1 MNVPMPARE
10 RPCFQHPLP
19 QWILLIPGFLLLT
32 PVVASAQTKPESI
45 YSQPAV
51 LGTGLLLLL
60 IIGTA
65 VVVVFLQL
73 RPILH
78 RLYPPMVPDPTP
90 EPDPTAPPTGEQ
102 FDELRTALV
111 TPRDERGLV
120 QRVSRNV
127 HAPLVSDKKRGQ
139 PLTDVDPKLVRLV
152 SAYLLC
158 ATVWLVFGTLVGWYV
173 GIKFVRPDI
182 DHIAWLSFGRLR
194 PVHTNAVFWG
204 WTSLA
209 MLGLG
214 NFVVPRTGSTP
225 LYSYR
230 IGWWTLWL
238 INAATVLGT
247 LCLMAG
253 VNNGG
258 GEYREYIWPVMLLF
272 AVGLI
277 LTFYNYFKTVANRK
291 TPEIYISNWYIIGAC
306 GWVIILSVIAYLP
319 FYQNGLGETII
330 QGYYM
335 HQGVGMWFMTFTL
348 GLVYYFLPLSLNKPI
363 YSYSLGA
370 LAFWTQ
376 LLFYTLIG
384 THHYVFSPIAWWLQT
399 VAIVFSAGMFIPV
412 LAGTINFAM
421 TFRGSSKQVGDS
433 YSLPFLLIGVVL
445 YFTGSVQGSLQAFR
459 TTNLVWHFTD
469 FNVAHSHI
477 TMYGIVA
484 FMLWGCIYTLLPKLT
499 GREPR
504 TLLVGI
510 HFWFALIGLMAYV
523 VALMVGGTL
532 KGLSW
537 MAAQPFIDSV
547 VLMAPYWLWRAIG
560 GTLMLLAHFVF
571 GYNLLDMLRPPRRQ
585 PAPTLQPLE
594 RHEYIA

>member
-1 MNVPMPARE
+1 MSAPK
-10 RPCFQHPLP
+10 RPHFQWTLTRWPLP
-19 QWILLIPGFLLLT
+19 LYVLLLLLT
-32 PVVASAQTKPESI
+32 PVVADAQTKPESVF
-45 YSQPAV
+45 SQPAV
-51 LGTGLLLLL
+51 VGTGLLLLL

-73 RPILH
+73 RPILN
-78 RLYPPMVPDPTP
+78 RLYPPMLPDQIP
-90 EPDPTAPPTGEQ
+90 EADLEEHPTGEQ

-111 TPRDERGLV
+111 PPRDKRGLV

-139 PLTDVDPKLVRLV
+139 PLTDVDPKLVQLV

-253 VNNGG
+253 INNGG

-277 LTFYNYFKTVANRK
+277 LTFYNYFQTIANRK
-291 TPEIYISNWYIIGAC
+291 TPEIYISNWYIVGAC

-523 VALMVGGTL
+523 VALMVGGTF

-594 RHEYIA
+594 RHEYSA